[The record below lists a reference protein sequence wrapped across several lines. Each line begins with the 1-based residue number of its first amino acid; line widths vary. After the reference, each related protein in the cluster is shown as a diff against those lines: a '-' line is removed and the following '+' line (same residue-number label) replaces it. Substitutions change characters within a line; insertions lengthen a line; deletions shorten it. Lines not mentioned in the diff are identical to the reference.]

1 MANFYP
7 WIDAANDNV
16 MSASDFANDDQ
27 RKNGFQAGQAASS
40 ARVNSALRQA
50 NLFVAALAEVILA
63 NDATLNLTSSV
74 DAVKT
79 ALAGAHPFNLN
90 LWKNGTSLSGITNNN
105 TFGNTNINSVAF
117 GSGNSISSYYSF
129 AFGTSN
135 TISAVGGGG
144 CVFALGTGLNAVF
157 YTFPKFVF
165 GQYNKPCGDCVRET
179 GAGTASARKTIE
191 KLDKDGNLYVKS
203 LHLSDDI
210 SESDNVEDGV
220 LNKST
225 LKNLVTLANNL
236 AADWTEQS
244 FADAKLPEAGTYH
257 IRGYYNGTYS
267 DYFDFGL
274 IYFDGV
280 RGISLPT
287 RGAKPK
293 LIDPDTGAGHLI
305 TGFILYTGRI
315 QIVVDDVLMASGAS
329 GYTGSKIW
337 YKKIW

>member
-40 ARVNSALRQA
+40 SRVNSALRQA
-50 NLFVAALAEVILA
+50 NLFVAALAELVLA
-63 NDATLNLTSSV
+63 NDTTLNLTSSV

-90 LWKNGTSLSGITNNN
+90 LWQNGTSLSGISDSNR
-105 TFGNTNINSVAF
+105 FGNTNLNSVSF
-117 GSGNSISSYYSF
+117 GTRNYIDAYYSMS
-129 AFGTSN
+129 FGLNNVINYAGYYT
-135 TISAVGGGG
+135 
-144 CVFALGTGLNAVF
+144 FEFGTGLNSS
-157 YTFPKFVF
+157 YNKFPKFVF
-165 GQYNKPCGDCVRET
+165 GQYNKNCGENCMREI
-179 GAGTASARKTIE
+179 GAGTVSARKTIE

-210 SESDNVEDGV
+210 SESDNSEDAV

-244 FADAKLPEAGTYH
+244 LVDARLPEAGTYH

-267 DYFDFGL
+267 QYFDFGL

-280 RGISLPT
+280 KSMSLPT

-305 TGFILYTGRI
+305 TGFILNSGYI
-315 QIVVDDVLMASGAS
+315 QIVVDDVFMASGVS
-329 GYTGSKIW
+329 GCTGSKIW